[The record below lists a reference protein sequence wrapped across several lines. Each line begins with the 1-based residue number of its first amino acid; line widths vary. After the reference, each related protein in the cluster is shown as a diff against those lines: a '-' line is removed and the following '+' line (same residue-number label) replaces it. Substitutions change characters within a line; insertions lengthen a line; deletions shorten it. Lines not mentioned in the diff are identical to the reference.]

1 MYNSELK
8 NRYINVRESEATLPN
23 NYLLNQFRELEEYEN
38 EVQKDV
44 SNFTA
49 YEIIEYYKVRNLHS
63 LESLLTLNSQLSIYT
78 QWCLRENL
86 VKDNQNHFL
95 ELDKDVL
102 NSCVNK
108 VAIQQKII
116 SRDTILKWVNELP
129 NPKDQFILLSLFEF
143 GKSKNF
149 ADIVY
154 ATIYDIDDLTNT
166 LCLQDGRKVKIS
178 DQLKA
183 IAYDSFHTDTY
194 YSISG
199 KGVKN
204 MPLVSFENRI
214 VKNYPNSR
222 DDVSDFQKSRVIY
235 NSIVR
240 SLDYVGAAEW
250 CSANSL
256 VESGKIHMIKSQAE
270 KLGITPKDYVYSNH
284 LQEVNQQFGCNIVR
298 SIFSVKYDDYL

>member
-8 NRYINVRESEATLPN
+8 HRYINVRELEATLPN
-23 NYLLNQFRELEEYEN
+23 NYLLNQFNELEDYEN
-38 EVQKDV
+38 EIGKDA

-49 YEIIEYYKVRNLHS
+49 YEIIEYYKIRNMHS
-63 LESLLTLNSQLSIYT
+63 LESLLALNSQLSIYT
-78 QWCLRENL
+78 QWCLKESL
-86 VKDNQNHFL
+86 VKDNQNHYL

-108 VAIQQKII
+108 AAVNQKII
-116 SRDTILKWVNELP
+116 SRGTILKWINELP

-149 ADIVY
+149 TDIVY
-154 ATIYDIDDLTNT
+154 AKISDIDNDKNT
-166 LCLQDGRKVKIS
+166 LTLQDGRIVTIS
-178 DQLKA
+178 DKLKN
-183 IAYDSFHTDTY
+183 IAFDSFQTDTY
-194 YSISG
+194 YSVSG

-214 VKNYPNSR
+214 VKNYPNAR

-250 CSANSL
+250 CSANSIA
-256 VESGKIHMIKSQAE
+256 ESGKIDMIKRQSE
-270 KLGITPKDYVYSNH
+270 KLGLTPKDYVYSHH
-284 LQEVNQQFGCNIVR
+284 LQDVNNQFGCNIVR
-298 SIFSVKYDDYL
+298 SIFSVKYNDYL